1 MKKKIIPCLDMKNGN
16 VVKGVHFDTLKKVGD
31 PCTLALEYQE
41 QGADEIVFLDISATL
56 ENRKTTL
63 DVIASIAPKLTVPFV
78 VGGGI
83 SELEDME
90 KIFGIGAS
98 KVSLNTAAFKNPQI
112 IEKAS
117 KKYGKEKIVVA
128 IDVKKFNDEWHVVV
142 EGGKTD
148 TKVRVQDWVKTCEQ
162 LGAGELL
169 VTSMDTDGV
178 KQGYDVELYQVLKHT
193 VDLPIIASG
202 GCGSL
207 DDFYE
212 VFEKADVDAALA
224 ASLFHYGIVNV
235 QQVKEFVR
243 QKGIEI

>member
-1 MKKKIIPCLDMKNGN
+1 MKKKIIPCLDMKDGN

-31 PCTLALEYQE
+31 PCELALEYQK

-63 DVIASIAPKLTVPFV
+63 DVIASIAEKLTIPFV

-83 SELEDME
+83 SELADME
-90 KIFGIGAS
+90 KIFNIGAS
-98 KVSLNTAAFKNPQI
+98 KVSLNTAAYKNPQI
-112 IEKAS
+112 ISKAS
-117 KKYGKEKIVVA
+117 EKFGKEKIVIA
-128 IDVKKFNDEWHVVV
+128 IDVKKYQDEWHVVI

-148 TKVRVQDWVKTCEQ
+148 TKVRVEDWAKTCEE

-178 KQGYDVELYQVLKHT
+178 TQGYDIELYQLLKRT

-212 VFEKADVDAALA
+212 VFEKADVEAALA
-224 ASLFHYGIVNV
+224 ASLFHYGVVNV
-235 QQVKEFVR
+235 EQVKDYVR
-243 QKGIEI
+243 NKGIEI